1 MVRKLKHHEQ
11 KLLKKVNFH
20 NWKST
25 DNVRENK
32 IMSKYYIQD
41 RTDYSKYQELCRR
54 IQKTVHLLRNM
65 AADDEDRIRMT
76 EILMKK
82 LYSMGVSTHEQSLE
96 LVEKIPASAF
106 CRRRLAVM
114 VVRLKFCEKLQ
125 EAVTYIEQ
133 GHFRIGPD
141 VVNNPAMHVT
151 RDMEDHIHWSE
162 GSAIK
167 RTIKEFNEEL
177 DDYELLGN

>member
-32 IMSKYYIQD
+32 ILRKYFIQD

-54 IQKTVHLLRNM
+54 IQKSVHLLRNM
-65 AADDEDRIRMT
+65 ESDDEDRIRMT

-82 LYSMGVSTHEQSLE
+82 LFNMGVCKDEQSLE
-96 LVEKIPASAF
+96 TIEKIPASSF

-114 VVRLKFCEKLQ
+114 VVRL
-125 EAVTYIEQ
+125 
-133 GHFRIGPD
+133 R
-141 VVNNPAMHVT
+141 PATQSLHGSNSRRRMRSNTLHAPRGKRNWLRSKDAGLCST
-151 RDMEDHIHWSE
+151 RTRLWYARCKPRS
-162 GSAIK
+162 
-167 RTIKEFNEEL
+167 
-177 DDYELLGN
+177 

>member
-25 DNVRENK
+25 DNVRENA
-32 IMSKYYIQD
+32 ILRKYFIQD

-54 IQKTVHLLRNM
+54 VQKTVHLLRNM
-65 AADDEDRIRMT
+65 PADDEDRIKMT
-76 EILMKK
+76 EILLKK
-82 LYSMGVSTHEQSLE
+82 LFTMGVASTEQSLE
-96 LVEKIPASAF
+96 TVEKIPASAF

-114 VVRLKFCEKLQ
+114 VVRLRFCQHLQ

-151 RDMEDHIHWSE
+151 RDMEDHIHWTE

-167 RTIKEFNEEL
+167 RTIKEFNDEL
-177 DDYELLGN
+177 DDFELLGN